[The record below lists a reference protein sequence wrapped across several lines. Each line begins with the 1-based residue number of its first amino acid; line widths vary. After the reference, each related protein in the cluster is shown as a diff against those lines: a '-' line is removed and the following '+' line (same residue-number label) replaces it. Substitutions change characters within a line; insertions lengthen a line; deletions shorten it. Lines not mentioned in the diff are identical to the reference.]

1 MNELT
6 LLDMMN
12 NENGNNLEWLL
23 DYELKQSI
31 RHRRFVSLVMLSA
44 NGNSKNLNKILKDIG
59 RDTDPVFLLTDAI
72 AVLMGETDTVGA
84 LRAVERY
91 REMSEGAMD
100 VQYSVASFPDDGRSP
115 DDLIH
120 KAHRRLELADEA
132 KEPPVE

>member
-1 MNELT
+1 
-6 LLDMMN
+6 MN
-12 NENGNNLEWLL
+12 NENGRNLEWLL

-44 NGNSKNLNKILKDIG
+44 NGNTKNLNRILKDIS
-59 RDTDPVFLLTDAI
+59 RDTDPVFLLSDAI
-72 AVLMGETDTVGA
+72 AVLMGETDTAGA

-115 DDLIH
+115 DDLIYM
-120 KAHRRLELADEA
+120 AQRRLGVADKA
-132 KEPPVE
+132 RS